1 VARVEFYDGA
11 TLLGSDSSAPYSWSW
26 YTANTTNGAHT
37 LTVKAVDSAGNTVTS
52 TGVAVTVDNTAP
64 TTALTA
70 PAQNAF
76 VRGTV
81 LVSATA
87 SDNLGVERVEFY
99 AEGALIGTDTS
110 APYEVSWNS
119 ATLADGVRLLNA
131 KAYDSAGNATST
143 QSILVHTDNTLPD
156 VALTSPAPGAF
167 LRGTTVLAATASD
180 SMGVARVEFH
190 DGATLIGTDS
200 NSPYQVGWNTAG
212 VTNGAHTLTVKAFDS
227 AGNVRTSAGM
237 EVTVDNAAP
246 VTALSTPAQS
256 ASVRGTVAVS
266 ATASDNLGVER
277 VEFYAGGTLLGTA
290 TTAPYGVSW
299 DTTAVATGSAITLTT
314 RAYDAAGNVTVSA
327 GRTVTVDHTAP
338 GVAITSPANGTSF
351 SFLTFST
358 TIQANASDNVGVTQ
372 VVFYDGASII
382 GSDTTAPYSVSW
394 NLTNASKGT
403 HTLTARA
410 HDAAGNVTTS
420 APISVKVN

>member
-1 VARVEFYDGA
+1 VEWNSSSRADGNYTLAARAYDVLNNVATSAPVTVITKQPTTTVVLTAPSHNAYVKGLVSLTADATDSEGVAKVEFYVDGTLLGTDPSAPYELSWDSTTLADGAHALSAKAYGPLGIPSTSASVGVNVDNHAPDAALTSPVPGAFLRGSVTLAATSSDTVGVARVEFYDGA
-11 TLLGSDSSAPYSWSW
+11 TLLGTDSSAPYSLSW
-26 YTANTTNGAHT
+26 NTANATNGAHT
-37 LTVKAVDSAGNTVTS
+37 LTVKAFDSAGNTVTS
-52 TGVAVTVDNTAP
+52 AGVTVTVDNTAP

-70 PAQNAF
+70 PAQNAS

-81 LVSATA
+81 L
-87 SDNLGVERVEFY
+87 
-99 AEGALIGTDTS
+99 
-110 APYEVSWNS
+110 
-119 ATLADGVRLLNA
+119 
-131 KAYDSAGNATST
+131 
-143 QSILVHTDNTLPD
+143 
-156 VALTSPAPGAF
+156 
-167 LRGTTVLAATASD
+167 
-180 SMGVARVEFH
+180 
-190 DGATLIGTDS
+190 
-200 NSPYQVGWNTAG
+200 
-212 VTNGAHTLTVKAFDS
+212 
-227 AGNVRTSAGM
+227 
-237 EVTVDNAAP
+237 
-246 VTALSTPAQS
+246 
-256 ASVRGTVAVS
+256 VS

-277 VEFYAGGTLLGTA
+277 VEFYAGGTLLGTVI
-290 TTAPYGVSW
+290 TEPYGVSW
-299 DTTAVATGSAITLTT
+299 DTTAVATGSVITLTT

-358 TIQANASDNVGVTQ
+358 TIQASASDNVGVTQ
-372 VVFYDGASII
+372 VVFYDGASVI